1 MQLFQAGRLAEA
13 ERVMHGI
20 LKHSPRHPGALQ
32 TAGMIAAQTGNL
44 ERAERLLK
52 QCVDAAPN
60 QAGAH
65 INLGNLLLARAK
77 PKAAE
82 RSYRRALRL
91 APQLPVAHY
100 NLGRCLSTLGQ
111 PEAAIDAYR
120 QAFALHPDFVEAGLN
135 LAVLLAE
142 RQDWDEAERLYRHL
156 LQRHPQRP
164 EIGIHL
170 GDLLRQLGRSAEAR
184 AQYQAVLD
192 AHPGQRRAMLGLALA
207 LLDEQA
213 LGEAAALL
221 ESLSEG
227 PGLARH
233 ELLAAQA
240 ALRARQGDRVRAVE
254 LLGEAIR
261 RGADRPHNHLLLATW
276 LTELRQRERALQ
288 VLEGC
293 LVRFGERPP
302 GLLGQLVVN
311 QRHLCA
317 WQQWEARNTTLVER
331 IRAGQPVNL
340 SPFVALSLPGLS
352 AADQQRVA
360 RTYAER
366 LRPWSARAGELRRA
380 SARLPGERLRI
391 GYLSADFHAHATA
404 YLTAA
409 LFERHDR
416 ARFEVFAYSW
426 GPDDASPMRQRLQA
440 AFEHFVEI
448 GSLSHLE
455 AAQRI
460 SDDRIDIL
468 VDLKGYTRDARP
480 EILAL
485 RPSPIQVNWLGYP
498 GTLGASFIDY
508 ILVDPVV
515 VPEEQAAA
523 FDEQLAYLPHAYA
536 PVDDRRTIAPIPSR
550 AAVGLPEDALVFCC
564 FNNPYKITPELFT
577 RWCRLLD
584 ACPGA
589 VLWLFANTPVVEDN
603 LRAEA
608 RARGIAPERLI
619 FAPRVPQAEHL
630 ARLALADLCLDTLP
644 YNAHTTASDALW
656 VGVPMLTCIG
666 ESFPGRVAASLLQAA
681 GLPELIT
688 QSLDDY
694 EAEALRLARNPE
706 ALAALR
712 RRLGEARERPA
723 PFFDGESFAR
733 DLEGLYVRMW
743 ERHEAGL
750 APALLRAS
758 T

>member
-13 ERVMHGI
+13 ERIMRGV
-20 LKHSPRHPGALQ
+20 LKRSPRHPGALQ
-32 TAGMIAAQTGNL
+32 TAGMIAARQGDL

-52 QCVDAAPN
+52 QCVEAAPG

-65 INLGNLLLARAK
+65 INLANLLLARAK

-82 RSYRRALRL
+82 RSYRRALNL

-100 NLGRCLSTLGQ
+100 NLGRCLSALGQ
-111 PEAAIDAYR
+111 PEAAAEAYR
-120 QAFALHPDFVEAGLN
+120 QALALQPDFVEAGLN
-135 LAVLLAE
+135 LAALLAE
-142 RQDWDEAERLYRHL
+142 REGWSEAEQLYRDL
-156 LQRHPQRP
+156 LQRHPRRP
-164 EIGIHL
+164 EIAVHF
-170 GDLLRQLGRSAEAR
+170 GDLLRQLGRGAEAC
-184 AQYQAVLD
+184 AQYRAVLD
-192 AHPGQRRAMLGLALA
+192 DHPGQGRATLGLGLA

-221 ESLSEG
+221 ESLKEG

-233 ELLAAQA
+233 ERLAAQA
-240 ALRARQGDRVRAVE
+240 ALRARQGDRARAVQ

-261 RGADRPHNHLLLATW
+261 AGADRPQNHLLLATW
-276 LTELRQRERALQ
+276 LTELRQRDQALQ
-288 VLEGC
+288 VLEAS
-293 LVRFGERPP
+293 LARFGERPS

-317 WQQWEARNTTLVER
+317 WQQWEARSGALVER
-331 IRAGQPVNL
+331 IRAGQPVNV

-360 RTYAER
+360 RAHAER
-366 LRPWSARAGELRRA
+366 LRFWSARAGELRRPA
-380 SARLPGERLRI
+380 ARLPGERLRI
-391 GYLSADFHAHATA
+391 GYLSADFHEHATA

-426 GPDDASPMRQRLQA
+426 GPDDASPMRRRLHA

-448 GSLSHLE
+448 GGLSHLQ

-460 SDDRIDIL
+460 SDDGIDIL
-468 VDLKGYTRDARP
+468 VDLKGYTRDART

-498 GTLGASFIDY
+498 GTLGAAFIDY
-508 ILVDPVV
+508 IVVDPVV

-536 PVDDRRTIAPIPSR
+536 PVDDRRAIAPIPRR
-550 AAVGLPEDALVFCC
+550 AEVGLPEDAFVFCC
-564 FNNPYKITPELFT
+564 FNNPYKITPELFS

-589 VLWLFANTPVVEDN
+589 VLWLFANTPLVEGN

-608 RARGIAPERLI
+608 RARGIDPERLI

-666 ESFPGRVAASLLQAA
+666 ETFPGRVAASLLKAA

-688 QSLDDY
+688 RSLDDY
-694 EAEALRLARNPE
+694 EAEARRLAQHPE
-706 ALAALR
+706 ILSGLRQRLA
-712 RRLGEARERPA
+712 EARTRPA
-723 PFFDGESFAR
+723 PFFDGEAFAR
-733 DLEGLYVRMW
+733 HLEGLYATMW
-743 ERHEAGL
+743 ERHRQGL
-750 APALLRAS
+750 APAPCRAAP
-758 T
+758 